1 MSDRNAPEVLAPNE
15 IYSPKNEPIVYFT
28 RPKPRYWLHALLLML
43 TFLTTL
49 IVGSRLEW
57 NFLRGVPPFVL
68 DDGIFP
74 VRWALQ
80 GHHLLLGIPF
90 SLTLM
95 LILLAHEMGHY
106 LYCVKYRVAATL
118 PFFIPF
124 PTLFGTMGAFIRIR
138 SPLRSRSV
146 LFDIGIAGPIAGF
159 VVALVV
165 LVFSLGLSHPTRIG
179 GPPADIQFG
188 YPLVF
193 YVVQEVL
200 MLTGRTEIASL
211 PLSAFDLHPV
221 AIASWV
227 GMFATA
233 LNLLPGG
240 QLDGG
245 HIIYS
250 ISPRAHK
257 IISQLT
263 ILVLIPLG
271 VYSWMV
277 WLLWAI
283 FLRITG
289 ARHPWVPLHP
299 EISSG
304 RRWLALVAL
313 IMLVLTITP
322 APVRQYSLY
331 EIARQLRSPH

>member
-1 MSDRNAPEVLAPNE
+1 
-15 IYSPKNEPIVYFT
+15 
-28 RPKPRYWLHALLLML
+28 
-43 TFLTTL
+43 
-49 IVGSRLEW
+49 
-57 NFLRGVPPFVL
+57 
-68 DDGIFP
+68 
-74 VRWALQ
+74 
-80 GHHLLLGIPF
+80 
-90 SLTLM
+90 
-95 LILLAHEMGHY
+95 
-106 LYCVKYRVAATL
+106 
-118 PFFIPF
+118 
-124 PTLFGTMGAFIRIR
+124 
-138 SPLRSRSV
+138 
-146 LFDIGIAGPIAGF
+146 
-159 VVALVV
+159 
-165 LVFSLGLSHPTRIG
+165 
-179 GPPADIQFG
+179 
-188 YPLVF
+188 
-193 YVVQEVL
+193 

-283 FLRITG
+283 FLRLTG
-289 ARHPWVPLHP
+289 ARHPLVPLHP